1 MAADILTWASAGHVN
16 LTPHD
21 IHRLRITGLTIVPAL
36 AGIIF
41 MFAAMLL
48 QIGKQHAT
56 RSGRPSTPF
65 RCAQRGAGNLSPLAD
80 AS

>member
-48 QIGKQHAT
+48 QTGKQHAT
-56 RSGRPSTPF
+56 RIGPALDTVPLRAT
-65 RCAQRGAGNLSPLAD
+65 RRGQPLTAG
-80 AS
+80 

>member
-41 MFAAMLL
+41 MFAATLL
-48 QIGKQHAT
+48 QIGRQRATPIGLSLDTVPSRAT
-56 RSGRPSTPF
+56 R
-65 RCAQRGAGNLSPLAD
+65 RGQPLA
-80 AS
+80 AG